1 MRPTSLVFSAVAGLG
16 LIAGCAQHREEVRRD
31 GTTVKLQ
38 IYRLKGGTE
47 GWSLE
52 VVDDNGGSTV
62 WEELFAT
69 DEDARD
75 EFYRTLDAEGIR
87 SFFVDH
93 PSTSLH

>member
-1 MRPTSLVFSAVAGLG
+1 MAIDGDPELEYSSL
-16 LIAGCAQHREEVRRD
+16 CEEVSRE

-52 VVDDNGGSTV
+52 VVDSQDGSTV
-62 WEELFAT
+62 WGDLFAT
-69 DEDARD
+69 DQDARD
-75 EFYRTLDAEGIR
+75 EFYRTLDAEGIH